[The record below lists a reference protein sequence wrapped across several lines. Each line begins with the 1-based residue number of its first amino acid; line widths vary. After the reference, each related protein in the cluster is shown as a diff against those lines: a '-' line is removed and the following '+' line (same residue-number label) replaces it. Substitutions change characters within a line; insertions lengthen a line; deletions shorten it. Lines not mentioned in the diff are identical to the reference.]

1 MDAIVNSVETNLN
14 LSQSVVGTAILT
26 AAGKEIEDE
35 LKKKATM
42 LYAPR
47 GSVYVTEG
55 YRLKCKYVIH
65 AISYGKEHSVQVSM
79 FVHLSITQINSLQ
92 FVINSCNSK
101 IFIIKSNDDIKYCQD
116 VFGCFPVADI
126 VKRRTAKFLKKFKEA
141 NDNNIVC
148 RAQRIP
154 MQLATNLG
162 EKF

>member
-55 YRLKCKYVIH
+55 YGLKCKYVIH
-65 AISYGKEHSVQVSM
+65 AISYGKEHSVQVSIY
-79 FVHLSITQINSLQ
+79 FDVCPLKYHPDQ
-92 FVINSCNSK
+92 FVAICHK
-101 IFIIKSNDDIKYCQD
+101 
-116 VFGCFPVADI
+116 
-126 VKRRTAKFLKKFKEA
+126 
-141 NDNNIVC
+141 
-148 RAQRIP
+148 
-154 MQLATNLG
+154 
-162 EKF
+162 